1 MKNLLLLL
9 SILFIVKTNAQI
21 SSSQKLAGNLKEIKK
36 ENFEYFKK
44 TTTIFILSNVF
55 EKEQYESILKD
66 NWTVTPYE
74 IVDINELD
82 RTKYLNGKYSFAELQ
97 AYSSSKQKNGLRSGL
112 ISVISLIDFYF
123 INQDKLNSVKES
135 LSKLKKSKKNYQE
148 KSKNIFSKNKER
160 VADIFLAPNGELLR
174 SLYKNDGVAEKS
186 LFSKDLFSNYKLGY
200 LKNYFQK
207 VNDLI
212 SENKSY
218 WLYAQDFLPELK
230 NLKEKTL
237 IISKYQ
243 KLIIDRKKTGKFK
256 ALMEDYDFEYI
267 VMKEEEIN
275 QRILD
280 NKEFYYL
287 NFTII
292 NSGARI
298 VNIFNSKSG
307 EIVLR
312 YHLNAGFK
320 FTLVKK
326 QIEFIN
332 KSINS
337 L

>member
-1 MKNLLLLL
+1 MKNLLI
-9 SILFIVKTNAQI
+9 ILAVFFTVAIKAQI

-36 ENFEYFKK
+36 ENFEYFKN

-55 EKEQYESILKD
+55 EKEQYESILKN

-97 AYSSSKQKNGLRSGL
+97 AYSSSKQKNGVRSGL
-112 ISVISLIDFYF
+112 ISVISLINFYF
-123 INQDKLNSVKES
+123 INPDKLNSVKES
-135 LSKLKKSKKNYQE
+135 LSKLKKAKKNYQE
-148 KSKNIFSKNKER
+148 KSRNIFSKNKER

-174 SLYKNDGVAEKS
+174 SLYKNDGVGEKS
-186 LFSKDLFSNYKLGY
+186 LFSKDLFVNYKLGY

-207 VNDLI
+207 VSSLI

-230 NLKEKTL
+230 KLKENTL

-243 KLIIDRKKTGKFK
+243 KLFINRKKADKFE
-256 ALMEDYDFEYI
+256 ALMEDYDYEYD
-267 VMKEEEIN
+267 VKEEEEIN
-275 QRILD
+275 QKILD
-280 NKEFYYL
+280 GEEFYYL
-287 NFTII
+287 NFTRI

-298 VNIFNSKSG
+298 INIFNSKSG

-312 YHLNAGFK
+312 HHLNPGMK
-320 FTLVKK
+320 FTLTKK
-326 QIEFIN
+326 QIQFIN
-332 KSINS
+332 KSVNS